1 MGVDGDQF
9 STKGGISEAD
19 AIVSQARKQ
28 LGDSGE
34 IVEKV
39 VADMIMEEE
48 SEPGL
53 GLNAEALKAAQKS
66 S

>member
-34 IVEKV
+34 TVEKV
-39 VADMIMEEE
+39 VADMIMEEL
-48 SEPGL
+48 EPGPEL
-53 GLNAEALKAAQKS
+53 SAEALKTAQKS
-66 S
+66 N